1 MEWELAALKRT
12 RRQRTTLRQKQN
24 TRQD

>member
-1 MEWELAALKRT
+1 MECELAALKRT
-12 RRQRTTLRQKQN
+12 RRQQTTLRQKQN